1 MKNTISWIIIVL
13 ILFIILMVVL
23 VFTDYHNEA
32 GLTVIIA
39 VVSAVIGAFI
49 SMLITDQQLENQS
62 KHGLQVQKNSKVY
75 EERLDVYK
83 NYLNTVGDVLLQKPQ
98 RLSDNEILKLEFATA
113 LLGLH
118 TNGRNLEFISEKIK
132 NIISNYNRSN
142 APVISEDLI
151 SNLLEIVEQLKNQL
165 YEDEE
170 DEKVLKRISIE
181 DEYRKKISGLF
192 NQTYDVEPNL
202 EQNPVTNDSIE
213 KTLPDNRIFK
223 LDKWDKAVDKW
234 KQEGWLIWE
243 GWKSDPNNQ
252 AFSVQRGD
260 DKPGEIKTAI
270 RGFRP
275 SIAVRYGDDK
285 DFATEIIMNPPT
297 FVKNSKKQSW
307 LWWTDDDII
316 GEKDHLAEEMER
328 NENLQAFLIELVEEG
343 MQRIKKWDNKIK
355 KND

>member
-1 MKNTISWIIIVL
+1 MKNTISWITIGL
-13 ILFIILMVVL
+13 ILFIILMAVL
-23 VFTDYHNEA
+23 VFTDYLEA

-39 VVSAVIGAFI
+39 VVSAVIGALI
-49 SMLITDQQLENQS
+49 SMFITDQQLKNQS

-151 SNLLEIVEQLKNQL
+151 SDLLEIVEQLKNQL
-165 YEDEE
+165 YQ
-170 DEKVLKRISIE
+170 DEKDNETLKSLVIDEKALRTISNN
-181 DEYRKKISGLF
+181 F
-192 NQTYDVEPNL
+192 NDAYDVEPNL
-202 EQNPVTNDSIE
+202 EQSPVTNDSIE
-213 KTLPDNRIFK
+213 KKLPDDRIFK

-234 KQEGWLIWE
+234 KQDGWLIWE

-252 AFSVQRGD
+252 AFSVHRGD

-328 NENLQAFLIELVEEG
+328 NENLQAFLIELVEDG
-343 MQRIKKWDNKIK
+343 IQRIKKWDNKIK
-355 KND
+355 MND

>member
-1 MKNTISWIIIVL
+1 MKNIALIISIL
-13 ILFIILMVVL
+13 ILFIILAVVL
-23 VFTDYHNEA
+23 VFTGYHNEA

-39 VVSAVIGAFI
+39 VISAIIGALV
-49 SMLITDQQLENQS
+49 SMLITDRQLQNQS
-62 KHGLQVQKNSKVY
+62 KHGLQIQKNSKVY

-83 NYLNTVGDVLLQKPQ
+83 NYLNTVADILLQKPQ

-113 LLGLH
+113 LLALH
-118 TNGRNLEFISEKIK
+118 TNGKNLNVISKKIK
-132 NIISNYNRSN
+132 EIIVNYNHKSS
-142 APVISEDLI
+142 AAISEDLI
-151 SNLLEIVEQLKNQL
+151 SNLLEIVEQLKIQL
-165 YEDEE
+165 YMDEE

-202 EQNPVTNDSIE
+202 EQSPMTNDSIE
-213 KTLPDNRIFK
+213 KKLPDDRIFK
-223 LDKWDKAVDKW
+223 IDKWDKAVDKW

-285 DFATEIIMNPPT
+285 DFATDLIMNPPT

-316 GEKDHLAEEMER
+316 GEKDHLVEEMER
-328 NENLQAFLIELVEEG
+328 NENLQAFLIELVEDG